1 MKELTNEQLSRQD
14 YVDGEIYRL
23 IQTLNP
29 TKESIDWN
37 IEMIGEIRDAIQNWM
52 VDRLR
57 LTSEQ
62 SFYPFI
68 ED

>member
-14 YVDGEIYRL
+14 YVDGEIFRL

-37 IEMIGEIRDAIQNWM
+37 IEMIGEIRDTIQDWI
-52 VDRLR
+52 VDQLR
-57 LTSEQ
+57 LSSEQ
-62 SFYPFI
+62 GFYPFI
-68 ED
+68 KD